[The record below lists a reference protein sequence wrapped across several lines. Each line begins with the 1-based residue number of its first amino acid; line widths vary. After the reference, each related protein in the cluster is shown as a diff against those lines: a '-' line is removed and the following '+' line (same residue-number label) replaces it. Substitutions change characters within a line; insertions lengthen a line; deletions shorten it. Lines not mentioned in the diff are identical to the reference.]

1 MLTLLASH
9 PPHPFPG
16 QQCDSNIID
25 FNSKIKQAASNL
37 SLHPFGLNTV
47 QCASLSVLKLLW
59 FVLLHKIKH
68 LYPYLMKCLHAY
80 VMSISMY
87 LAMMYN

>member
-9 PPHPFPG
+9 PPHPFPA

-47 QCASLSVLKLLW
+47 QRASLMAPRLLW
-59 FVLLHKIKH
+59 FVLQHEIKH
-68 LYPYLMKCLHAY
+68 WYTYLMKCLHAH

-87 LAMMYN
+87 LAVRYN